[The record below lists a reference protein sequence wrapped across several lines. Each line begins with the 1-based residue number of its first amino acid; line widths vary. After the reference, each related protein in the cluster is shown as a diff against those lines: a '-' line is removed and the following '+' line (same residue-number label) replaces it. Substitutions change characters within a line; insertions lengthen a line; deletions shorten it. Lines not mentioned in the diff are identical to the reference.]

1 MYVCLFCLDFFTS
14 RRSQAATAREYEPGR
29 YFLFLFLPHSKWL
42 RDQTAENQL
51 SIWGGS
57 FQLPSKQI
65 KIIFSDTPNAGE
77 TFVKY
82 MHGFVSYNEGGI
94 KQEVKFGQSQSIIF
108 QHNVSV

>member
-65 KIIFSDTPNAGE
+65 KFIFSDTPIVGE

-82 MHGFVSYNEGGI
+82 MHGFVSYNEETRGEI
-94 KQEVKFGQSQSIIF
+94 RSLPVHRFPA
-108 QHNVSV
+108 